1 MEGLSPRAPRRVC
14 SGSVKLTAEDVLTC
28 ASGGEGTRMEFK
40 RALPRDERAARTL
53 CAFAN
58 TRGGLLL
65 VGVTDRRRV
74 HGVHRPEDVTERL
87 RMLCE
92 IYLTPALAV
101 EVQVVAVGGPR
112 VVACSV
118 PLSRARPHAVLLGDG
133 EREVVVRVG
142 ASNRIADGPTL
153 EALKRGRV
161 PKRTASPLEQDIL
174 GWARRR
180 AEDDGRPGGTATVER
195 FARAFNVGLPRAR
208 RAFVRL
214 ESRGLLIGHGSGRAR
229 IFTVP

>member
-1 MEGLSPRAPRRVC
+1 MLTD
-14 SGSVKLTAEDVLTC
+14 VKLTAEDVLAC
-28 ASGGEGTRMEFK
+28 MSEGEGARVEFK

-58 TRGGLLL
+58 TRGGILI

-74 HGVHRPEDVTERL
+74 HGVHRPEAVTDRL
-87 RMLCE
+87 RMLSE
-92 IYLTPALAV
+92 IYLSPAIEV
-101 EVQVVAVGGPR
+101 ETQVVEVGGPR

-118 PLSRARPHAVLLGDG
+118 PFSKTRPHAVLVDG

-153 EALKRGRV
+153 EALRRRRHERRGS
-161 PKRTASPLEQDIL
+161 SPLEDEIVA
-174 GWARRR
+174 WVRRR
-180 AEDDGRPGGTATVER
+180 SLDDEHPGGRATIER
-195 FARAFNVGLPRAR
+195 FSRALNIGASRAR

-214 ESRGLLIGHGSGRAR
+214 ESRGLLIGHGTGRAR
-229 IFTVP
+229 IFTVPE